1 MHDVGAWLRAAVDA
15 YGGDLPVRVGTSG
28 WRPASKPTDEPTI
41 PHPAQPDPAAEAE
54 REIAVSPVAPSP
66 AALSPEDALE
76 ELRARVLP
84 CTKCKLAS
92 TRTHVVFGEG
102 SARAPVMFI
111 GEAPG
116 FHEDQQARPF
126 VGPAG
131 QLLDKIIEGAMGYA
145 RGDVFIANVNKCRP
159 PENRDPEPDEVAAC
173 LPFLRAQVQ
182 IIRPGV
188 IVCLGRVASSNLLGT
203 SLPMR
208 ALRGQE
214 LEYEGI
220 PVVVTW
226 HPAYLLRTPSA
237 KGETWADIRR
247 VNRLLGRP
255 EVPPRREDS

>member
-1 MHDVGAWLRAAVDA
+1 MHDVGAWLRAAVEA

-28 WRPASKPTDEPTI
+28 WRPASKLEDESTI
-41 PHPAQPDPAAEAE
+41 THPAQPDATPDAAP
-54 REIAVSPVAPSP
+54 EIAPSPVAPP
-66 AALSPEDALE
+66 PLDLSPEDALE

-84 CTKCKLAS
+84 CTKCKLAA

-102 SARAPVMFI
+102 NPRAPVLFI

-159 PENRDPEPDEVAAC
+159 PENRNPEPDEVAAC
-173 LPFLRAQVQ
+173 LPFLRAQVR